1 LKKGIINN
9 KVENEE
15 EWSLSTN
22 LYKKV
27 V

>member
-15 EWSLSTN
+15 EWSRSTN